1 MANLDDP
8 RMTALAPL
16 TRRVRRDVTAVK
28 RNGRQAW
35 TDEPLTKLRL
45 AQHLNGGPARGV
57 CPILPGT
64 AVTLV
69 GLYDLDSHGGVTPW
83 DHMAVTGAALVDVLT
98 LVWGCTPLC
107 FRSSGGRGIHI
118 YLVWDEAQP
127 ARDVRRWMAGVLADV
142 GMRNGTKGVEFGE
155 VEVFPK
161 QDRVPDGGFGNQ
173 FILPLAGASE
183 LLVPCE
189 LSGALVPT
197 ARPLA
202 ASMWQGSPAVPAA
215 PVDDAPTAPLRTRPL
230 TESPQGG
237 WLEALDAI
245 PNGRGDGDGQDTS
258 LGYDDWR
265 NVIFAIHY
273 ETRGSAEGLEL
284 ARDWSSR
291 SPKFDDAF
299 LEERVWQYIRPER
312 DHPIT
317 GATICRLALS
327 FGWHPTIPDDAFPL
341 VPIDE
346 AQAAAER
353 ATQPGARAAEPDGSV
368 SRLGAD
374 GGAADGAVAG
384 LSQVVEAQSV
394 CTDLAN
400 SNRVAAASGGQMMAL
415 GGQWYVWDGKRFA
428 PDTPAATRVVCGLSQ
443 IIKRE
448 ADEAEATARR
458 LLLSL
463 DGAEEFAAGSDLPKA
478 KEVAKRAAKAH
489 DAARVEAIEA
499 AARACASAESLR
511 GWVQA
516 SEMKPRIDAALK
528 LAADQLAVPAGTLD
542 ADPWLVT
549 VANGTV
555 DLRTGDLRGHS
566 PADRITQ
573 MIPYDYDPQA
583 EADAG
588 AWEDVLL
595 QICCGDREMVDFLR
609 RWYGYCLTGHVRE
622 QVFLVHFGGGSNGKS
637 LLLDL
642 MQATSGDYACGA
654 PPGLVAS
661 TRGDTMKDTELA
673 VLRGRR
679 MVTAHESRAGAELRE
694 DLVKLATGDDKISA
708 RHLYGS
714 AFDFSPTHK
723 LQLLTNHRPVVR
735 TQDYGTW
742 RRIVLVPYGAKFGT
756 ADEVARGEATAVA
769 DRMLGE
775 KLRRP
780 EMLRAVLAW
789 RVRGAV
795 EWAQQGLQI
804 PASVRLSSEEYQSEQ
819 DRTAQFLAEC
829 CERGTGPEFT
839 AYLSGGPGLSTVYA
853 EYASWIRE
861 AGGHAV
867 SRQRLLQDLR
877 RLGIEDEAHG
887 RAVLLKGLRL
897 TVQ

>member
-1 MANLDDP
+1 MADLDDP
-8 RMTALAPL
+8 RMAALAPL

-45 AQHLNGGPARGV
+45 AQHLSGGAARGV

-64 AVTLV
+64 STTLV
-69 GLYDLDSHGGVTPW
+69 GLFDLDSHGGVTSW
-83 DHMAVTGAALVDVLT
+83 DRMAVTGAALVDSLVLA
-98 LVWGCTPLC
+98 WGCEPLC
-107 FRSSGGRGIHI
+107 FRSSGGRGIHV
-118 YLVWDEAQP
+118 YLVWGEAQE
-127 ARDVRRWMAGVLADV
+127 ARDVRRWMAGVLAGL
-142 GMRNGTKGVEFGE
+142 GMRSGTRGVEHGE

-161 QDRVPDGGFGNQ
+161 QDRVPEGGFGNQ

-183 LLVPCE
+183 LLVPCD
-189 LSGALVPT
+189 LSGTLVPT
-197 ARPLA
+197 SQPLD
-202 ASMWQGSPAVPAA
+202 ASMWRGSPAVPITPPEDLPAR
-215 PVDDAPTAPLRTRPL
+215 PLRSRPL
-230 TESPQGG
+230 TENPQGG

-273 ETRGSAEGLEL
+273 ETKGSAEGLEL
-284 ARDWSSR
+284 AREWSAR
-291 SPKFDDAF
+291 SPKFDEAF

-312 DHPIT
+312 DRPIT
-317 GATICRLALS
+317 GNTICRLALS
-327 FGWHPTIPDDAFPL
+327 HGWRPTVPDDAFPL

-353 ATQPGARAAEPDGSV
+353 DTWARTSIVGLDGAASDI
-368 SRLGAD
+368 GAGD
-374 GGAADGAVAG
+374 GAADG
-384 LSQVVEAQSV
+384 LSHVVEAQAV

-400 SNRVAAASGGQMMAL
+400 ANRVVAASGRQMMSL

-428 PDTPAATRVVCGLSQ
+428 PDAPAAMREVCALSK

-463 DGAEEFAAGSDLPKA
+463 EGVDALAAGSDLPKA
-478 KEVAKRAAKAH
+478 KEVMKRASKEP
-489 DAARVEAIEA
+489 DSARVEAIEA
-499 AARACASAESLR
+499 VARACSAAESLR

-555 DLRTGDLRGHS
+555 DLRTGELRPHS

-622 QVFLVHFGGGSNGKS
+622 QVFLVHYGGGSNGKS

-708 RHLYGS
+708 RHLYGQ

-839 AYLSGGPGLSTVYA
+839 AYLSGGPGMSTVYA

-877 RLGIEDEAHG
+877 RLGIEDEAQG

-897 TVQ
+897 AAQ